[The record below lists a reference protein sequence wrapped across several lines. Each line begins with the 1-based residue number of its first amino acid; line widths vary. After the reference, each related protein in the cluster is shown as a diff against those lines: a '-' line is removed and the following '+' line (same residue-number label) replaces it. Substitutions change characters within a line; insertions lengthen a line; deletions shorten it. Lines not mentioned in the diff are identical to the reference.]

1 MKHNNQYNHLPKIK
15 LFNHSN
21 LSTTLLLCETHYSCS
36 ICSSPTLFT
45 NQLTATP
52 PAHVCMIVCLYLCQL
67 LIVFVSTFNCI
78 CQPDCIES
86 FSIFNFS
93 FMKKFHDF
101 FLTRAISKLCF
112 VHGFMNNII
121 HNSSCMINIDHWM
134 KDCWSCKINIDHC
147 HERLLIIYHNCWSLV
162 WKTVDHVR

>member
-1 MKHNNQYNHLPKIK
+1 MYSTPEINTNQRHNPTTKMKHNNQYNHLPKIK

-101 FLTRAISKLCF
+101 FLTRAIFIVVLML
-112 VHGFMNNII
+112 V
-121 HNSSCMINIDHWM
+121 
-134 KDCWSCKINIDHC
+134 KIGAG
-147 HERLLIIYHNCWSLV
+147 S
-162 WKTVDHVR
+162 